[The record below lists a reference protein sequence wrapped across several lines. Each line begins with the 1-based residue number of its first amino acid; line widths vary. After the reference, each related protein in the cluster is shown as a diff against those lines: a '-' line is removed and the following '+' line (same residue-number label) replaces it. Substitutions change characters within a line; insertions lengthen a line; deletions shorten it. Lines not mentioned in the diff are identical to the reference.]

1 MSKLR
6 KIKVIDK
13 ILNETMIYKES
24 IAMTSVLK
32 KNDRGNNSQQLWIMR
47 TIGEYTID
55 WNSLILNL
63 RLNKRIFS

>member
-1 MSKLR
+1 M
-6 KIKVIDK
+6 IDK
-13 ILNETMIYKES
+13 QS
-24 IAMTSVLK
+24 IEVTSVLK

-63 RLNKRIFS
+63 SLNECIFS